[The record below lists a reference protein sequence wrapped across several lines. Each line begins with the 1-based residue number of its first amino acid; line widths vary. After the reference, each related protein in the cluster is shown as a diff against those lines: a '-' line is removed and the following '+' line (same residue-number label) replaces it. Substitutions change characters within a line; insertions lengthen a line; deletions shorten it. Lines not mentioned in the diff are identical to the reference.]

1 MMMWIGRQADPELL
15 TQLFGVATLEGIDL
29 SQVIYK

>member
-1 MMMWIGRQADPELL
+1 MMMWVGRKADPELL

-29 SQVIYK
+29 SQA